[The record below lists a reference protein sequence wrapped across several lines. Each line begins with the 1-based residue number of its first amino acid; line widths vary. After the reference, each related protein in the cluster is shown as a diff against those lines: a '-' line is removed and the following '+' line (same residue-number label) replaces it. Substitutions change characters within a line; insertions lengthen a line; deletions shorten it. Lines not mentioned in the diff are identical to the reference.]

1 MALAT
6 YYPEMNQAKPAA
18 AFEASMSCYGGGYR
32 VQTRRTLKGRGITFI
47 RTLKSSDLVPQAQAK
62 VGCHEYKLT
71 ALAFQALCKAEA
83 VSMETLL

>member
-18 AFEASMSCYGGGYR
+18 DFEASASYSGGFR
-32 VQTRRTLKGRGITFI
+32 VKTKRTLKGRGITF
-47 RTLKSSDLVPQAQAK
+47 RMTYTAADLTPQAQDK
-62 VGCHEYKLT
+62 VGWNEYQLTRAAFDKLI
-71 ALAFQALCKAEA
+71 AAEA